1 MNGVLVVLV
10 GFCLIFGEALFAWK
24 DSFLTVAQMRARGL
38 ISGIPLLGHGGI
50 WSDALMLTPMLAIIT
65 YKYANQWS
73 AKSILLAAVVSLVF
87 TIIMCVVWVKG
98 GFTTPESLTHDG
110 TLTIAGWL
118 HAVYMLGAL
127 AIILLFYFATSRLTS
142 TPVIIVSLILA
153 AHVVIANH
161 IPLSLIGPDWYNGR
175 NYRDLST
182 WAMVIVIWGALTWRI
197 IS

>member
-1 MNGVLVVLV
+1 MNGILVVLA
-10 GFCLIFGEALFAWK
+10 GFCLILGEVLFASV
-24 DSFLTVAQMRARGL
+24 DSFLTVAQMRTRGL
-38 ISGIPLLGHGGI
+38 TNGIPLLGHGGI

-73 AKSILLAAVVSLVF
+73 TKSILLMVIVSLVI
-87 TIIMCVVWVKG
+87 TRLMCAIWIKSG
-98 GFTTPESLTHDG
+98 YAMPESLTHDG
-110 TLTIAGWL
+110 MLTIAGWL

-127 AIILLFYFATSRLTS
+127 AIILLFYFATSCLTS

-153 AHVVIANH
+153 AHVVIASH
-161 IPLSLIGPDWYNGR
+161 IPLSLIGPDWYNSR

-182 WAMVIVIWGALTWRI
+182 WTMVIMIWGTLTWRI